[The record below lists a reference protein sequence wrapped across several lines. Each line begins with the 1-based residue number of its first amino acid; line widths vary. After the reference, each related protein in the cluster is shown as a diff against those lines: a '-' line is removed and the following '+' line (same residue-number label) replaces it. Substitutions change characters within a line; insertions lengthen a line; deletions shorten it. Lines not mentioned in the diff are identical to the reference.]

1 MKISRSEIFY
11 LAQILTYSNILCN
24 YANPTIRQKS
34 ACRICEIR
42 QPILKFVG
50 FGRHSDNGSI
60 RPTAGF
66 PVGMSEFRHA
76 DRTVVIGLRPITTV
90 RNVGVSGF

>member
-11 LAQILTYSNILCN
+11 SALILTYSNILCN

-50 FGRHSDNGSI
+50 FGRHSDSGSI
-60 RPTAGF
+60 I
-66 PVGMSEFRHA
+66 SA
-76 DRTVVIGLRPITTV
+76 DSRFSG
-90 RNVGVSGF
+90 RNVGIPTRRPYGSNRP